1 MAHGIPTST
10 ADFARKIPRYSRR
23 YNKTAST
30 LYRDLAQQH
39 QKNSLTLFALKHFFA
54 DGRVRFV
61 NWFARWIHEI
71 QGGGYRIL
79 ESASLSPLSP

>member
-39 QKNSLTLFALKHFFA
+39 QKNSLTLFALRHFF
-54 DGRVRFV
+54 
-61 NWFARWIHEI
+61 
-71 QGGGYRIL
+71 YRREGAFREL
-79 ESASLSPLSP
+79 VYKMDS